1 MMPKFGKKFL
11 HVSSGQ
17 HSAKFS
23 KKKKK
28 KLQLLLHSL
37 FQPIAAMSYGSFGNV
52 GSFSNLLTYSDVF
65 LHLVKTLF
73 SYT

>member
-11 HVSSGQ
+11 HVPSGQ

-23 KKKKK
+23 KKK

-52 GSFSNLLTYSDVF
+52 GSFNNLLTYLDVV
-65 LHLVKTLF
+65 LHLVKTLS